1 MSIPQTRPYGSWP
14 SPITLDLV
22 LAGSRSLGEPWIDHD
37 DVYLLEGRP
46 DEGGRMV
53 LLRIAP
59 DGAVTELSPAPSN
72 VRTRVHEYGGG
83 AWTVRDG
90 LVIHSEFTD
99 GHLVRIDPGAT
110 PRPLTSDV
118 GLRFADLRIDAPRH
132 RVLAV
137 LEDHRVDDL
146 EPTNSIV
153 AVGLDDGAVTPLVDG
168 HDFFSHPRLSP
179 DASTL
184 SWLTWDR
191 PNMPWDG
198 SELWVGAIDP
208 DGSVATAT
216 LVAGGSAE
224 SIAGPTWAPDGS
236 LVFASDRSGWW
247 NLYRW
252 RPGMPGIE
260 PLAPMEAEFAVPQ
273 WVFGQRQIGF
283 DGRGRIVAIARS
295 RGRDQ
300 LLVLDPGQ
308 PPRPIELDATDLHG
322 LSVSGDTAVLV
333 ASGPTRPTAVLRIDL
348 ATGAIGSV
356 RASSVLAVDGAY
368 LSQPRFVEFPTTG
381 DRTAFA
387 FHYPPT
393 NQDAIAPDGE
403 RPPLLVISHGGPTSN
418 TDTRLDL
425 TIQAFTS
432 RGFAVLDVDYGGS
445 TGYGRAYRDRLRGSW
460 GIVDSRRLHQCCYL
474 AYRAGPGRP
483 GAPDHQRRQCGRLHD
498 AVCPHVPGCVRGGGE
513 LLRRGRP
520 RGTCP

>member
-1 MSIPQTRPYGSWP
+1 
-14 SPITLDLV
+14 
-22 LAGSRSLGEPWIDHD
+22 
-37 DVYLLEGRP
+37 
-46 DEGGRMV
+46 
-53 LLRIAP
+53 
-59 DGAVTELSPAPSN
+59 
-72 VRTRVHEYGGG
+72 
-83 AWTVRDG
+83 
-90 LVIHSEFTD
+90 
-99 GHLVRIDPGAT
+99 
-110 PRPLTSDV
+110 
-118 GLRFADLRIDAPRH
+118 
-132 RVLAV
+132 
-137 LEDHRVDDL
+137 
-146 EPTNSIV
+146 
-153 AVGLDDGAVTPLVDG
+153 
-168 HDFFSHPRLSP
+168 
-179 DASTL
+179 
-184 SWLTWDR
+184 
-191 PNMPWDG
+191 MPWDG

-216 LVAGGSAE
+216 LVAGGSTE
-224 SIAGPTWAPDGS
+224 SIAGPAWAPDGS

-283 DGRGRIVAIARS
+283 DGRGGVVAIARS

-356 RASSVLAVDGAY
+356 RTSSVLAVDGAY

-393 NQDAIAPDGE
+393 NPDAIAPDGE
-403 RPPLLVISHGGPTSN
+403 QPPLLVISHGGPTSN
-418 TDTRLDL
+418 TDIPARPDHPGLH
-425 TIQAFTS
+425 QS
-432 RGFAVLDVDYGGS
+432 
-445 TGYGRAYRDRLRGSW
+445 RLRGAGCGLW
-460 GIVDSRRLHQCCYL
+460 RQHRLWPGIPGPAARAAGASRCSDDCTNAATWLAGQGLADPARLTISGGSAGGYTTLCALTFRDVFAAGASHFGVGDLAALARDTHKFESRYLDLLVAPWPDGVAVYDERSPVHFVDRVRTPVLVLQGADDRVVPQAQADDLVAALARNKVPYAYILFQGEGHGFRRAENRRRSLEAELSFYAQVLGFQL
-474 AYRAGPGRP
+474 ADAFDPVEVVGLGR
-483 GAPDHQRRQCGRLHD
+483 
-498 AVCPHVPGCVRGGGE
+498 
-513 LLRRGRP
+513 
-520 RGTCP
+520 